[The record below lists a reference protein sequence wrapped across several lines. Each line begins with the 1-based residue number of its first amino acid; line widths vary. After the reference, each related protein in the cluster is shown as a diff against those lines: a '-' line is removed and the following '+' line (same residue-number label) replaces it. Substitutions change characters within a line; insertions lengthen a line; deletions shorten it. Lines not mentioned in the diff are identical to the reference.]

1 METMKL
7 FFFGAG
13 AALLLCWES
22 LALAQSYPARPVRMI
37 VGFATGGVND
47 IMARALS
54 GPLSAVLGQTVVVDN
69 RPGANSTIGADLVAK
84 SPPDGYTV
92 FITGTPFTINA
103 SAYPKLPYDT
113 LRDFA
118 PVTQLA
124 TGTFILVV
132 HPALPVKTVKELI
145 ALAKRRPGELNF
157 CSSGQGAAPHLMG
170 ELLKLQTG
178 IVMTHVPYKGAG
190 PCVVDLLGGHVQLTF
205 EAMAPLLPH
214 VKAGRLRILAVMS
227 DRKSPVLPDIPTI
240 EQATGIRGLS
250 AGTWY
255 GIVAPASTPREAI
268 NRLNAA
274 LARVVNEPKM
284 RQWLADQGLDP
295 VTGSPED
302 LGALLQ
308 SEVSK
313 WARVVKAANV
323 TVQ

>member
-1 METMKL
+1 MIACAM
-7 FFFGAG
+7 
-13 AALLLCWES
+13 LLLCAS
-22 LALAQSYPARPVRMI
+22 GFSSAQGYPAKPVRMI
-37 VGFATGGVND
+37 VGFPTGGVND
-47 IMARALS
+47 IMAQALS
-54 GPLSAVLGQTVVVDN
+54 APLAALLGQTIVVDN

-84 SPPDGYTV
+84 APPDGYTV

-103 SAYPKLPYDT
+103 SAYPSLPYDT

-132 HPALPVKTVKELI
+132 HPALPVRTVRELI
-145 ALAKRRPGELNF
+145 VLATRRPGELHF

-170 ELLKLQTG
+170 ELFKLQTR
-178 IVMTHVPYKGAG
+178 IDMIHVPYKGAG

-214 VKAGRLRILAVMS
+214 VKTGKLRILAVMS
-227 DRKSPVLPDIPTI
+227 DRRSPVLPDTPTI
-240 EQATGIRGLS
+240 EQATGITGLS

-255 GIVAPASTPREAI
+255 GIVAPAATPREAI
-268 NRLNAA
+268 NRLSAA
-274 LARVVNEPKM
+274 TVKVVNEPKM

-295 VTGSPED
+295 VTGTPEE
-302 LGALLQ
+302 LGALLK

-313 WARVVKAANV
+313 WARVVKAAKV
-323 TVQ
+323 SVQ